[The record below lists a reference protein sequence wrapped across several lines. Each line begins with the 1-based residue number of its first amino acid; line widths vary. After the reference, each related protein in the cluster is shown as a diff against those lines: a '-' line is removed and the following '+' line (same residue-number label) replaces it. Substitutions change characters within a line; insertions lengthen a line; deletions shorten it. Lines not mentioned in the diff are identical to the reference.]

1 MPRFLRVVEGWI
13 GWLGEE
19 VSEVVI
25 KESDVLGKE
34 ILDVRRQMQLAR
46 RQKRRNERQG
56 IYDLKPLL
64 DEWEGRIGEVLEEE
78 KEVEEEERDL
88 ENEIVDEYIQ
98 LFGKNP
104 AGGETQS
111 EDIHPAFRESL
122 AFDSVSGTFF
132 RRGERQRQ
140 ASAAGTVF
148 PTVLHTTQ
156 PQQANSNQ

>member
-1 MPRFLRVVEGWI
+1 
-13 GWLGEE
+13 
-19 VSEVVI
+19 
-25 KESDVLGKE
+25 
-34 ILDVRRQMQLAR
+34 MQLAR

-111 EDIHPAFRESL
+111 EDIHPAFRETL

-132 RRGERQRQ
+132 QKGECQRQ
-140 ASAAGTVF
+140 AWHAGRSQAAASQF
-148 PTVLHTTQ
+148 RPHLHG
-156 PQQANSNQ
+156 PHVS